1 MTSPDWSAL
10 RQSLAQH
17 RAQGLALPLWCRD
30 DDAIEPTAHLDR
42 LERLSD
48 ATGVTVHL
56 AVIPRNATAAL
67 ASRLADSRAFVP
79 LVHGWQHVSHAPPD
93 AKKAEFGQ
101 PRADGATELA
111 SSLTRMQ
118 DLFGDRM
125 LPVFVPPWNRIDP
138 AYLPELA
145 ALGYRGL
152 STYLPRA
159 QAQPYPG
166 LVQINTHIDPIA
178 WRSTRD
184 LIDPQTLIDATAAHI
199 TARTSGDADNTEP
212 LGLLTHHLVHSDAV
226 WSFCEQLL
234 KELLDGSA
242 HPQPLAPLL
251 EPTT

>member
-1 MTSPDWSAL
+1 MTAPDWSTL
-10 RQSLAQH
+10 RHALAQH
-17 RAQGLALPLWCRD
+17 REQGLALPLWCRD
-30 DDAIEPTAHLDR
+30 DDAIEPTPQLDR

-48 ATGVTVHL
+48 ATGVQVHL
-56 AVIPRNATAAL
+56 AVVPRNATRAL
-67 ASRLADSRAFVP
+67 ATRLATSHAFVP
-79 LVHGWQHVSHAPPD
+79 LVHGWQHVNHTLPD
-93 AKKAEFGQ
+93 AKKSEFGQ
-101 PRADGATELA
+101 PRAEGAKELA
-111 SSLTRMQ
+111 FALARMQ
-118 DLFGDRM
+118 NLFVDLL

-152 STYLPRA
+152 STFLPRA
-159 QAQPYPG
+159 QVQAHPG
-166 LVQINTHIDPIA
+166 LVQINTHVDPIA

-234 KELLDGSA
+234 KELLDGGA